1 MINELTL
8 KSRFTVNIT
17 VKSLIIRGKVSELLE
32 KLQRN
37 NTFEISD
44 EVIEFLNRSSYYELR
59 GCKIVKVVNINSR
72 ETIRQLKAFNEVR
85 KEEHR
90 RMKQIESIGSYTS
103 SSDMK
108 LNEYNDRQT
117 REFIC
122 GQLRYGI

>member
-8 KSRFTVNIT
+8 KSRFAVNKT

-32 KLQRN
+32 KLQHN

-59 GCKIVKVVNINSR
+59 GYKIVKIVNINSR
-72 ETIRQLKAFNEVR
+72 ETIRQLKAFNEIR

-103 SSDMK
+103 SSDIK